1 VLQHIVWFRGVL
13 KHTLQECG
21 CDMTLTDTDFT
32 DEQKN
37 YLEGFAAGS
46 GLTRSLPLAVLGT
59 SAPAASAPQEI
70 PTGPD
75 SAGRAAQDR
84 FIADGKKLCTEE
96 QAKRKLN
103 GLDTWD
109 LVLEHANDTRFPK
122 GTDVFLMKF
131 QGLFYVAPTQDAFMC
146 RLRFPGGIASA
157 HQFRGVADLAERFA
171 GGYADATTRSNLQL
185 REIGPA
191 NTADMLMGLHD
202 LGIINRGAGA
212 DNVRNI
218 TASPTAGI
226 DPDELIDT
234 RPLARAMHHYILNH
248 RDLYGLPRKFNI
260 AFEGG
265 GRVSALEDTN
275 DIGFAATRLIEDREP
290 SGSAAGCA
298 TQPVYFRL
306 HLGGITGHKDFARD
320 TGVLLTPAECVPV
333 SAAILR
339 VFLEHGDRTDRK
351 KARLKYLLDQ
361 WGFDKFLAETEKKL
375 GRALKRVSLDACESR
390 QTKVDPLGHVGFH
403 RQKQPGLCY
412 VGVVLPVGR
421 MTAAQMRGLADIAQE
436 FGSGTLRLTVWQN
449 LLISDIPQ
457 EIAGAVKRRIEA
469 LGLHWSATNVRAG
482 LVACTGNAGCKYAA
496 ANTKADAM
504 RIAGHLEQVGLTLDR
519 PINIHLTGCHHSCA
533 QHFIGDVGLI
543 ATKVTV
549 GDDAVE
555 GYHVH
560 VGGGFGTRQAIGRE
574 LFRDVVASDTPQIVE
589 RMLRAYLANRASA
602 ADTFQDFVKDRTVD
616 SLRELF
622 DCTVTQ

>member
-1 VLQHIVWFRGVL
+1 
-13 KHTLQECG
+13 
-21 CDMTLTDTDFT
+21 MTLIDTDFT
-32 DEQKN
+32 EEQKN
-37 YLEGFAAGS
+37 YLQGFAAGS
-46 GLTRSLPLAVLGT
+46 GLTRSLPQAVLGAT
-59 SAPAASAPQEI
+59 TPNAAAPAMREVPV
-70 PTGPD
+70 GPD
-75 SAGRAAQDR
+75 AAGRAAQDR
-84 FIADGKKLCTEE
+84 FLADGKKLCAEE

-103 GLDTWD
+103 GLDTWQ
-109 LVLEHANDTRFPK
+109 LVLEHAKDARFPK

-131 QGLFYVAPTQDAFMC
+131 QGMFYVAPAQDAFMC

-157 HQFRGVADLAERFA
+157 HQFRGLADIAEQFA

-185 REIGPA
+185 RQIGPA
-191 NTADMLMGLHD
+191 NTVDVLMGLHD

-212 DNVRNI
+212 DNVRNV

-226 DPDELIDT
+226 DADELIDT

-260 AFEGG
+260 AFDGG

-275 DIGFAATRLIEDREP
+275 DIGFVATHLIADREP

-298 TQPVYFRL
+298 NPPIHFRL
-306 HLGGITGHKDFARD
+306 QLGGITGHRDFARD
-320 TGVLLTPAECVPV
+320 TGVLLTPDECVPV

-351 KARLKYLLDQ
+351 KARLKYLLDA
-361 WGFDKFLAETEKKL
+361 WGFEKFLAETEKKL
-375 GRALKRVSLDACESR
+375 GRSLKRVPLEVCEAR
-390 QTKVDPLGHVGFH
+390 QTRVDPAGHVGFH
-403 RQKQPGLCY
+403 SQKQAGLCY

-436 FGSGTLRLTVWQN
+436 FGSGTIRLTVWQN
-449 LLISDIPQ
+449 LLISDIREEN
-457 EIAGAVKRRIEA
+457 EIEVNRRIEA

-504 RIAGHLEQVGLTLDR
+504 RIAGHLEAAGVELDR
-519 PINIHLTGCHHSCA
+519 PVNVHLTGCHHSCA
-533 QHFIGDVGLI
+533 QHYIGDIGLI
-543 ATKVTV
+543 ATKVNV

-560 VGGGFGTRQAIGRE
+560 VGGGFGPRQAIGRE
-574 LFRDVVASDTPQIVE
+574 LFRDVVASDAPQVVE
-589 RMLRAYLANRASA
+589 RMLRAFVANRGSA
-602 ADTFQDFVKDRTVD
+602 DETFQDFVKDKTVE